1 MSNFLTVGSQVLIL
15 FLLMLIGFAC
25 NKAKILNE
33 EANKR
38 ISDLVV
44 ILVTPCVIIQSFQ
57 REFDERLLFQI
68 CVALLISLIVHLAMI
83 LAVHIIFRSQPDKSR
98 RVLKFASVF
107 SNAGFI
113 ALPLQSALLGAD
125 GVLMG
130 AAYLVVFNIMLWSY
144 GITLMSGDKT
154 MITPKKLL
162 FSPGII
168 GVAIGMIVFIFS
180 IKIPQVISST
190 VGYMAA
196 LNVPLPMI
204 VVGYYL
210 AKTNVLEVFR
220 DIQSIKC
227 IFVRLIVFPVVTLA
241 LLYMC
246 GIRGTMLCAM
256 VIAMSAPVGATTT
269 MFSEKF
275 ERDTQLSVKLIS
287 LSTLLSIITMP
298 IIVGVTQTIA

>member
-15 FLLMLIGFAC
+15 FSLMLIGFAC

-57 REFDERLLFQI
+57 REFDEKLLFKI
-68 CVALLISLIVHLAMI
+68 CIALLISFVAHLAMI
-83 LAVHIIFRSQPDKSR
+83 LSVHFIFRSQLDKRR
-98 RVLKFASVF
+98 RVLSFASVF

-144 GITLMSGDKT
+144 GITLMSGDKN
-154 MITPKKLL
+154 MITPKKIL

-168 GVAIGMIVFIFS
+168 GVVIGMIVFLFS
-180 IKIPQVISST
+180 IKIPYVISST
-190 VGYMAA
+190 IGYMAA

-210 AKTNVLEVFR
+210 AKTNVLEVLR

-227 IFVRLIVFPVVTLA
+227 IFVRLIAFPVATLVI
-241 LLYMC
+241 LYLC
-246 GIRGTMLCAM
+246 GVRETMLTAM

-275 ERDTQLSVKLIS
+275 DCDTPLSVKLIS

-298 IIVGVTQTIA
+298 IIVGFTQTIA

>member
-25 NKAKILNE
+25 NKTKILNE

-180 IKIPQVISST
+180 IKIPRVISST
-190 VGYMAA
+190 IGYMAA

-227 IFVRLIVFPVVTLA
+227 IFVRLIVFPATTLA

-275 ERDTQLSVKLIS
+275 DGDTQLSVKLIS

>member
-25 NKAKILNE
+25 NKTKILNE

-83 LAVHIIFRSQPDKSR
+83 LAVHIIFKSQPDKSR

-168 GVAIGMIVFIFS
+168 GVVIGMIVFIFS

-190 VGYMAA
+190 IGYMAA

-275 ERDTQLSVKLIS
+275 DADTQLSVKLIS

>member
-1 MSNFLTVGSQVLIL
+1 MNNFVAVGSQVVIL
-15 FLLMLIGFAC
+15 FLLMLIGFVC
-25 NKAKILNE
+25 NKTKILSE

-38 ISDLVV
+38 ISDVVV

-57 REFDERLLFQI
+57 REFKEELLFKI
-68 CVALLISLIVHLAMI
+68 CIALLISFILHFAMI
-83 LAVHIIFRSQPDKSR
+83 LFVHFIFKSQPDNRR
-98 RVLKFASVF
+98 RVLSFASVF

-162 FSPGII
+162 LSPGII
-168 GVAIGMIVFIFS
+168 GVVIGMIIFIFS
-180 IKIPQVISST
+180 IKIPDVIGST
-190 VGYMAA
+190 IGYMAA
-196 LNVPLPMI
+196 LNVPLPML

-210 AKTNVLEVFR
+210 GKTNVLEVFR
-220 DIQSIKC
+220 DMQSMKC
-227 IFVRLIVFPVVTLA
+227 IFVRLIIFPIVTLA
-241 LLYMC
+241 ALYMC
-246 GIRGTMLCAM
+246 GVRGTMLSAM

-298 IIVGVTQTIA
+298 IIVGFTQTIA

>member
-57 REFDERLLFQI
+57 REFDEKLLFQI

>member
-25 NKAKILNE
+25 NKTKILNE

-83 LAVHIIFRSQPDKSR
+83 LAVHIIFKSQPDKSR

-168 GVAIGMIVFIFS
+168 GVVIGMIVFIFS

-190 VGYMAA
+190 IGYMAA

-246 GIRGTMLCAM
+246 GVRGTMLCSM

-275 ERDTQLSVKLIS
+275 DADTQLSVKLIS

>member
-1 MSNFLTVGSQVLIL
+1 MNNFLAVGSQVLIL
-15 FLLMLIGFAC
+15 FLLMLIGFVC
-25 NKAKILNE
+25 NKTKILSE

-38 ISDLVV
+38 ISDVVV

-57 REFDERLLFQI
+57 REFKEELLFKI
-68 CVALLISLIVHLAMI
+68 CIALLISFILHLAMI
-83 LAVHIIFRSQPDKSR
+83 LAVHMIFKPQPDKRR
-98 RVLKFASVF
+98 RVLSFASVF

-113 ALPLQSALLGAD
+113 ALPLQNALLGAD

-144 GITLMSGDKT
+144 GITLMSGDKS
-154 MITPKKLL
+154 MITPKKLI

-168 GVAIGMIVFIFS
+168 GVAIGMVVFVFS
-180 IKIPQVISST
+180 IRIPNVINST
-190 VGYMAA
+190 LGYMAA
-196 LNVPLPMI
+196 LNVPLPML

-210 AKTNVLEVFR
+210 GKTNVLEVFR
-220 DIQSIKC
+220 DIQSMKC
-227 IFVRLIVFPVVTLA
+227 IFVRLILFPIVTLA
-241 LLYMC
+241 ILYTC
-246 GIRGTMLCAM
+246 GVRGTMLSAM

-298 IIVGVTQTIA
+298 VIVGFTQMIA